1 MPPTQSKLKGKVLH
15 SQSREI
21 VSNVYRYFKSK
32 GDSPIVI
39 KNITKSIA
47 EATGVSQRSVTRI
60 ISESKNIDSGASAS
74 FSTPH
79 KQRPRKSP
87 KSALDSF
94 NEAVVRRTVNDY
106 YIVEKERPTL
116 KKIHEKLK
124 QSIEFKGSQSTLRTI
139 LKRMGF
145 RWKKTKNNR
154 QILMENHDIRAKRLQ
169 YLREIKKYRNEG
181 RSIIYMDETYIHSSH
196 TSSYGWSD
204 DTIQGLL
211 SPISKG
217 KRLIIV
223 HAGGE
228 QGFVPNAYIRFKSH
242 QTTGDYHSDM
252 NYANYEKWLKERL
265 IPNLPQNSV
274 IVIDNAP
281 YHNTQVN
288 RPPNSNSRRA
298 DMISWLQNHLP
309 AETFENTDFSS
320 MRNPDIYGMIVPLKP
335 NHLSYKIDGIVQEH
349 HHTILRLPPYHPE
362 LNPIELIW
370 ATVKNWVAE
379 KNVTFKMDDVIK
391 LTDDKFASISKE
403 DWQLR
408 CRHVIEIENQF
419 MEREGLLDIG
429 HEVVIHLGNWWC

>member
-1 MPPTQSKLKGKVLH
+1 MDT
-15 SQSREI
+15 
-21 VSNVYRYFKSK
+21 
-32 GDSPIVI
+32 
-39 KNITKSIA
+39 
-47 EATGVSQRSVTRI
+47 
-60 ISESKNIDSGASAS
+60 
-74 FSTPH
+74 
-79 KQRPRKSP
+79 
-87 KSALDSF
+87 F

-211 SPISKG
+211 SPMSKG

-281 YHNTQVN
+281 YHNT
-288 RPPNSNSRRA
+288 P
-298 DMISWLQNHLP
+298 
-309 AETFENTDFSS
+309 
-320 MRNPDIYGMIVPLKP
+320 
-335 NHLSYKIDGIVQEH
+335 
-349 HHTILRLPPYHPE
+349 
-362 LNPIELIW
+362 
-370 ATVKNWVAE
+370 
-379 KNVTFKMDDVIK
+379 
-391 LTDDKFASISKE
+391 
-403 DWQLR
+403 
-408 CRHVIEIENQF
+408 
-419 MEREGLLDIG
+419 
-429 HEVVIHLGNWWC
+429 